1 MLQVLIDADN
11 LPEARIRALL
21 RALPGDA
28 RIVVAGSPRAI
39 GAVAWPVRARVL
51 SVEGWQQADAALAG
65 AYVRGGDPLV
75 LASGDGDF
83 ALLLSSHPGPVLVV
97 ADRPSVRLRDAA
109 RVVDPVTDG
118 LAPLRDWLDAVAG

>member
-1 MLQVLIDADN
+1 VLQVLIDADN

-28 RIVVAGSPRAI
+28 RIVVAGSPRAV

-51 SVEGWQQADAALAG
+51 TVEGWQQADAALAG
-65 AYVRGGDPLV
+65 AYVAGTDPLV

-97 ADRPSVRLRDAA
+97 ADRPSRRLRESAT
-109 RVVDPVTDG
+109 VVDPVTDG
-118 LAPLRDWLDAVAG
+118 LPRLRDWLDAVEP